1 MLRAVIGGCPRS
13 IIFNLKIGQSQ
24 GKFVI
29 FCLFVCFVQHDSQ
42 FWKSL
47 RDQLGSRI

>member
-1 MLRAVIGGCPRS
+1 MLRAVIGGCQGS
-13 IIFNLKIGQSQ
+13 IRFNLKIGQSQ
-24 GKFVI
+24 GKIVI
-29 FCLFVCFVQHDSQ
+29 FLFVCFVHHDSQ